1 MRLRAQYSA
10 ILRFW
15 VLSQSR
21 FYEFC
26 LLRSNL
32 RFEIYTKMMLRSNIN
47 QLRSNN
53 ILRSNEVKLRSN
65 TEIYN
70 LYFLKVTQ

>member
-32 RFEIYTKMMLRSNIN
+32 RIGIYNKIMLRSNIN

-53 ILRSNEVKLRSN
+53 ILRSNAVKLRSNAVKLRSN
-65 TEIYN
+65 TNIYN
-70 LYFLKVTQ
+70 L

>member
-1 MRLRAQYSA
+1 
-10 ILRFW
+10 
-15 VLSQSR
+15 
-21 FYEFC
+21 
-26 LLRSNL
+26 
-32 RFEIYTKMMLRSNIN
+32 MLRSNIN